1 MSTRNDDFKKFCET
15 YVTNSKNNNVNS
27 LLCIYQI
34 SDVLSELAFYVY
46 NGEIAFYKKLMLFED
61 NEKISKYFNKKY
73 KLKNEN
79 LLKAFNI
86 FLPWVEFSKK
96 FKDNIITILPED
108 LENLFALFL
117 PQHVTQFVD

>member
-1 MSTRNDDFKKFCET
+1 MSVRNDDFKKFCER

-27 LLCIYQI
+27 LLYICQI
-34 SDVLSELAFYVY
+34 SDVLSELGFYVY
-46 NGEIAFYKKLMLFED
+46 NGEIAYYKKLKLLED
-61 NEKISKYFNKKY
+61 NKKISKYFNKIY

-79 LLKAFNI
+79 LIKAFNI

-96 FKDNIITILPED
+96 FKDNVITILPED

-117 PQHVTQFVD
+117 P